1 MKKFMIEREIPK
13 VGALEGEQ
21 ARQAAGKSNQVLH
34 QLGADIQWVQSFV
47 AADKMFCVHLAKDE
61 ALVHQHAEL
70 SGFPASKVTEIGKI
84 FDPTTANGGSR

>member
-1 MKKFMIEREIPK
+1 
-13 VGALEGEQ
+13 VG
-21 ARQAAGKSNQVLH
+21 
-34 QLGADIQWVQSFV
+34 
-47 AADKMFCVHLAKDE
+47 ADKMFCVYLAKDE